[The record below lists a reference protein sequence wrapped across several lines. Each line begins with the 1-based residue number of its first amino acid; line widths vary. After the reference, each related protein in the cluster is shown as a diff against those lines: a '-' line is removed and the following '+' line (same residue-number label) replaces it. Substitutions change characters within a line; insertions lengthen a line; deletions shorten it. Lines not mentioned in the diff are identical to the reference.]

1 MTETTCPSCGRFLR
15 QASETFSPSSHCQP
29 VRSIFSLLMRT
40 PKVHFQSGR
49 LRFEVTNNALVPD
62 HDSLLG
68 AICVKGSFDVV
79 VDEEVYRQGS
89 VICRNPIIE
98 CPMVFECDLDSV
110 RRVNTGSSDS
120 Q

>member
-1 MTETTCPSCGRFLR
+1 
-15 QASETFSPSSHCQP
+15 
-29 VRSIFSLLMRT
+29 MRT

-89 VICRNPIIE
+89 VYMPEPN
-98 CPMVFECDLDSV
+98 
-110 RRVNTGSSDS
+110 N
-120 Q
+120 